1 MLSYKIFKLKD
12 LKSTNLIRVQSINKM
27 TDGDHFAISCV
38 FHLPASLYRE
48 LTLET
53 SLRLPPPTD
62 SAPRVGVSGG
72 VSEEWRML
80 ATPPLPPSLKAN
92 SMDMLNHHGDS
103 VNNGVSFA

>member
-1 MLSYKIFKLKD
+1 MFSYKIFKLKD

-27 TDGDHFAISCV
+27 TDGDHFAISCL

-53 SLRLPPPTD
+53 SLRLPPPT
-62 SAPRVGVSGG
+62 GVSGG